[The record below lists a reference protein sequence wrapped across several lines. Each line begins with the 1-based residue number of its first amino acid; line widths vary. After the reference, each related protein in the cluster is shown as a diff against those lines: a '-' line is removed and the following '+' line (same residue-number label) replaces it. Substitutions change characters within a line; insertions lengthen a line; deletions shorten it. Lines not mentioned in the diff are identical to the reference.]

1 MTSLFLAL
9 TFAVVSAE
17 GKRCTPAF
25 EKGKLHIID
34 LMVEKVQRK
43 MLLYIPKSRPD
54 GEQGPGM
61 ISFHGYHSNPWAD
74 VVQLMNRT
82 RYAEQYG
89 FSLAIPFGTSLT
101 FPSKF
106 CCPIGYTAETCADHV
121 PAEDTFDSLR
131 PCAWKAGFFGLAP
144 TLKNIDDVALARAVG
159 EELTKSACV
168 DPSRLFVLG
177 S

>member
-34 LMVEKVQRK
+34 LMVEKMQRK

-54 GEQGPGM
+54 GEEGPGM

-74 VVQLMNRT
+74 VVKLMNQT
-82 RYAEQYG
+82 HYAEQYG

-106 CCPIGYTAETCADHV
+106 CCPVGYSAEACADHV

-131 PCAWKAGFFGLAP
+131 PCAWKAGFFGLSP
-144 TLKNIDDVALARAVG
+144 TLKHIDDVALAKAVG